1 MVKWLSKHII
11 DLNILSSSRFL
22 CLDDDRICASFFL
35 IMRVILFF
43 LWGCVCVCVMFMHG
57 DGHVSFFVLYIYLVP
72 ATCILFLLCFYNLFS
87 AWLVV
92 SYRGLAEEKRPLSP
106 SSGPYQAEDKIAQQT
121 VICHSNPASLSSTES
136 SEGGKTLFFV
146 CPMEIINC
154 AIWKVENLGHDMR
167 NWPIICPFSGKD
179 QHWLMM

>member
-1 MVKWLSKHII
+1 MCII
-11 DLNILSSSRFL
+11 FSYHEGYFVLFVGVL
-22 CLDDDRICASFFL
+22 C
-35 IMRVILFF
+35 V
-43 LWGCVCVCVMFMHG
+43 CVCVCVMFMHG

-72 ATCILFLLCFYNLFS
+72 AACILFVLCFYNLFS

-154 AIWKVENLGHDMR
+154 AIWKVENFGTWYEKLTHHL
-167 NWPIICPFSGKD
+167 S
-179 QHWLMM
+179 L